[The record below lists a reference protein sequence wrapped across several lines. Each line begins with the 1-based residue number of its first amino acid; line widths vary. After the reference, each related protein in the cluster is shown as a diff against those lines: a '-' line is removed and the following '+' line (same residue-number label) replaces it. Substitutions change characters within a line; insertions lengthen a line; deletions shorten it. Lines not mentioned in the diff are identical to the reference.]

1 MSCCGKRKKNT
12 KKLQFFCIFQG
23 FFNFVT
29 FSGVHEKHGFYKGKL
44 TIP

>member
-1 MSCCGKRKKNT
+1 MSCCGKRKKIQ
-12 KKLQFFCIFQG
+12 KHCSFFIFFKG

-29 FSGVHEKHGFYKGKL
+29 FSGVHEKHVFHDGKL